1 MIAGRL
7 ARDYAAQART
17 ASGINIL
24 LGLWLT
30 ASPWV
35 FDYSGRSAVLGSVI
49 VGALIALLAAIRLAS
64 LHNSMGLSGINLM
77 LALWTIAAP
86 WVCEYAD
93 NVGGTRNNVIAGVVI
108 AVLAVWSASATVAD
122 ERHPPRA
129 AAH

>member
-7 ARDYAAQART
+7 THDYAAQART
-17 ASGINIL
+17 ASGTNIL
-24 LGLWLT
+24 LGVWLA

-35 FDYSGRSAVLGSVI
+35 FDYSGRSAVVGSVI
-49 VGALIALLAAIRLAS
+49 VGFVIALLAAVRLAS
-64 LHNSMGLSGINLM
+64 LHNSMGLSGINLT

-93 NVGGTRNNVIAGVVI
+93 NVGGTANNVIVGVLI